1 MMDREKLSFIVT
13 VLIAITLCIALLA
26 IVFALLVGLYDK
38 AVDNS
43 EIFKMISP
51 AFSTLIGGMI
61 GFLSGIKLMQND
73 EKSKSCKD

>member
-38 AVDNS
+38 SVDNS
-43 EIFKMISP
+43 EIFKLLSP
-51 AFSTLIGGMI
+51 ALMTIIGAAVGVLA
-61 GFLSGIKLMQND
+61 GAKLQSND
-73 EKSKSCKD
+73 KNCNAKN